1 MQRIRVPQ
9 NRHGHSVEL
18 RLIKVL
24 HVIGSLD
31 TGGTES
37 TLANLALAMDKK
49 RVENIVVTLAG
60 YDTPLSLRI
69 AASGVQVIKLGM
81 LRPKWKF
88 AFGVFKLVSIIRRLK
103 PDVIQGWLHESE
115 LVATVSARI
124 CGIPVF
130 WNVRGSQMNW
140 SDFKWHL
147 PWVIKILA
155 RLSSIPEV
163 VISNSS
169 AGRLA
174 HEEMGYHPR
183 RWELI
188 HNGFDADSFTP
199 HPTTRADLKKLI
211 GAVEGEVIVGHVA
224 RFHKVKDHAGMLRA
238 VGIVSRRVDN
248 ARFVFV
254 GKGVDMQNPAIAEAV
269 RAEGIANRV
278 HFLGEISDIPRITAG
293 FDIAVNSSYT
303 EGFPNAVGEAM
314 SCAVPCVATDVGEC
328 REIIGDAG
336 IVVPAKDPE
345 AMANALESLI
355 LARDEERRRIGA
367 IGRSRVEK
375 YYSLEKSAEK
385 YVSLYEEVA
394 LKHVSA
400 R

>member
-1 MQRIRVPQ
+1 M
-9 NRHGHSVEL
+9 
-18 RLIKVL
+18 IKVF
-24 HVIGSLD
+24 HVIGSLGF
-31 TGGTES
+31 GGAEALLTRV
-37 TLANLALAMDKK
+37 ALAMDKT
-49 RVENIVVTLAG
+49 RVENIVVTMTDT
-60 YDTPLSLRI
+60 DTPLALKFR
-69 AASGVQVIKLGM
+69 ASGGKLVTLGTA
-81 LRPKWKF
+81 PKWKYLTIL
-88 AFGVFKLVSIIRRLK
+88 FKLVSIIRREK

-115 LVATVSARI
+115 LLATVSARI
-124 CGIPVF
+124 CGTPVA

-155 RLSSIPEV
+155 RLSPIPEV

-183 RWELI
+183 RWELVY
-188 HNGFDADSFTP
+188 NGFDADSFTP
-199 HPTTRADLKKLI
+199 RPDARADLKKMI
-211 GAVEGEVIVGHVA
+211 GAGEKEVIVGHVA

-238 VGIVSRRVDN
+238 VGILSKRLDN
-248 ARFVFV
+248 ARFVFI
-254 GKGVDMQNPAIAEAV
+254 GKGVDMQNPAIAEVV

-278 HFLGEISDIPRITAG
+278 SFLGEINDMPRITAG

-336 IVVPAKDPE
+336 IVVPAKSPE

-355 LARDEERRRIGA
+355 LAGEEERRRIGA

-375 YYSLEKSAEK
+375 YYSLARSAER
-385 YVSLYEEVA
+385 YASLYEEIA
-394 LKHVSA
+394 MKRASA
-400 R
+400 

>member
-1 MQRIRVPQ
+1 MER
-9 NRHGHSVEL
+9 S
-18 RLIKVL
+18 LIKVL
-24 HVIGSLD
+24 HVIGGLD

-37 TLANLALAMDKK
+37 TLASLVLAIDKK

-60 YDTPLSLRI
+60 YDTPLSLKV
-69 AASGVQVIKLGM
+69 AESGVQVIKLGM

-88 AFGVFKLVSIIRRLK
+88 PFGVFKLISIIRRLK

-115 LVATVSARI
+115 LVATVAARI
-124 CGIPVF
+124 CGTPVV
-130 WNVRGSQMNW
+130 WNVRGSQMDW

-147 PWVIKILA
+147 PWVIRILA
-155 RLSSIPEV
+155 RLSPIPEV

-183 RWELI
+183 RWELV
-188 HNGFDADSFTP
+188 HNGFDVESFAP
-199 HPTTRADLKKLI
+199 RPDARADLKKMI
-211 GAVEGEVIVGHVA
+211 GAGDKEVIVGHVA

-238 VGIVSRRVDN
+238 VGIVSKRLEN
-248 ARFVFV
+248 ARFVFA
-254 GKGVDMQNPAIAEAV
+254 GKGVDMQNPDIAEAV
-269 RAEGIANRV
+269 KAEGIANRV
-278 HFLGEISDIPRITAG
+278 HFLGEIGDIPRITAG

-314 SCAVPCVATDVGEC
+314 SCAIPCVATDVGEC

-355 LARDEERRRIGA
+355 VAGNEERSRIGA

-375 YYSLEKSAEK
+375 YYSLEKSAER
-385 YVSLYEEVA
+385 YVSLYEEIA
-394 LKHVSA
+394 MKRVSA
-400 R
+400 